1 MNHKSIRTSATP
13 LVIGL
18 TLILTV
24 ALWQWDV
31 RGDIIESRVQ
41 VKKGKRRRIL
51 LLEYFSAAHNGQ
63 ERIRHHATRYEERHD
78 KSSGHEG
85 TRFSFG

>member
-1 MNHKSIRTSATP
+1 MRELAEKNT
-13 LVIGL
+13 
-18 TLILTV
+18 
-24 ALWQWDV
+24 
-31 RGDIIESRVQ
+31 GDIIESRVQ

-51 LLEYFSAAHNGQ
+51 LLENFSAAHNGQ